1 MSYESRDPAPPT
13 GPPRDDLGWR
23 TASAPGPPMSAAA
36 ANSLILVAIGLVF
49 AVLMAGL
56 VNMVRG
62 GSSNTSQ
69 RLMRWRVGLQ
79 FVAILVVMAVLYLRG

>member
-1 MSYESRDPAPPT
+1 MIQ
-13 GPPRDDLGWR
+13 
-23 TASAPGPPMSAAA
+23 PMSAAT
-36 ANSLILVAIGLVF
+36 ANAFILVAIGLVF
-49 AVLMAGL
+49 AVLLAGL

-79 FVAILVVMAVLYLRG
+79 FLAILVVMTVLYLRG

>member
-1 MSYESRDPAPPT
+1 MSSS
-13 GPPRDDLGWR
+13 
-23 TASAPGPPMSAAA
+23 TANAFV
-36 ANSLILVAIGLVF
+36 LVATGLVF
-49 AVLMAGL
+49 AVLVAGM

-79 FVAILVVMAVLYLRG
+79 FVAILVVMIVLYFRG

>member
-1 MSYESRDPAPPT
+1 
-13 GPPRDDLGWR
+13 
-23 TASAPGPPMSAAA
+23 MSAAT
-36 ANSLILVAIGLVF
+36 ANAFILVAIGLVF
-49 AVLMAGL
+49 AVLLAGL

-79 FVAILVVMAVLYLRG
+79 FVAILVVMTVLYFRG